1 MSIDIDP
8 TTTPAP
14 LAASPASDPGPSLDR
29 ALDRF
34 HRAGD
39 EWSIGLTSHGPMVVE
54 ALDRVGRADAIASWT
69 DQYVGHLVAPPTPPV
84 AIDPGEWRRH
94 LGDGDVLAW
103 NELVRRELRT
113 DPWTEV
119 AARWVERLVP
129 GAISAATHGLI
140 RTAHAVR
147 GLERAVTPTRIDELA
162 RAIAYWASR
171 YDSLPGAG
179 ADVSD
184 TTGDLS
190 FDDGLA
196 AVPVVPPE
204 ARTDFLISSRMARI
218 DADGFASAV
227 AAVALPDDAAAG
239 AVAVASLGARIL
251 ATNPQAE
258 IAFVHAVTAPEA
270 VLALAPNLPPEV
282 ARQATTEAFRSV
294 AALWATYGEAPPQPP
309 DVHPAGD
316 APTWDAL
323 LAQAIDHDGDEHH
336 SKLTV
341 AGRELAGAG
350 GDDGLLRWVVA
361 GVLGVGAEPEE
372 RTDPSADR

>member
-1 MSIDIDP
+1 MTGP
-8 TTTPAP
+8 VAR
-14 LAASPASDPGPSLDR
+14 PASDPGPSLDR

-179 ADVSD
+179 ADVNG

-190 FDDGLA
+190 LDDGLA

-204 ARTDFLISSRMARI
+204 ARTDFLISSRMARL

-341 AGRELAGAG
+341 AARGVADAG
-350 GDDGLLRWVVA
+350 GDDPLLRSVVA

-372 RTDPSADR
+372 RTDPSADH

>member
-1 MSIDIDP
+1 MSIDTDP
-8 TTTPAP
+8 ITSRAP
-14 LAASPASDPGPSLDR
+14 LVAGPETASDPALDR

-54 ALDRVGRADAIASWT
+54 ALDRVGRPDAIAGWT
-69 DQYVGHLVAPPTPPV
+69 SGYVDRLVPPPAATTV
-84 AIDPGEWRRH
+84 VGPGEWRRH
-94 LGDGDVLAW
+94 LGDGDLLAW

-147 GLERAVTPTRIDELA
+147 GLERVVTSARIDELA
-162 RAIAYWASR
+162 RAIAYWAAR
-171 YDSLPGAG
+171 HDSLPGAG
-179 ADVSD
+179 ADVRA
-184 TTGDLS
+184 TTGDLGL
-190 FDDGLA
+190 DDALA
-196 AVPVVPPE
+196 SVPVVPHE

-218 DADGFASAV
+218 DADGFARSV

-251 ATNPQAE
+251 ATNRQAE

-270 VLALAPNLPPEV
+270 VLALAPHLPPEV

-294 AALWATYGEAPPQPP
+294 AALWATYGEAPPHPS
-309 DVHPAGD
+309 DMHPASD
-316 APTWDAL
+316 APPWDAL

-350 GDDGLLRWVVA
+350 GDDRLLRWVTA
-361 GVLGVGAEPEE
+361 GVLGLGAGPEQIA
-372 RTDPSADR
+372 DPSTDR

>member
-1 MSIDIDP
+1 MSILTNPTASLADADP
-8 TTTPAP
+8 HLDPA
-14 LAASPASDPGPSLDR
+14 LDE

-69 DQYVGHLVAPPTPPV
+69 DGYVDRLVPPPEARTAIAPE
-84 AIDPGEWRRH
+84 EWRHH
-94 LGDGDVLAW
+94 LGDGDMAAW
-103 NELVRRELRT
+103 TGLLRRELRT

-119 AARWVERLVP
+119 AARWVERLLP

-147 GLERAVTPTRIDELA
+147 GLERALTPTRIDELA
-162 RAIAYWASR
+162 RAIAYWAAR

-179 ADVSD
+179 ADVSG

-227 AAVALPDDAAAG
+227 AAVALPDDVAAG

-270 VLALAPNLPPEV
+270 VLALAAHLPPEV
-282 ARQATTEAFRSV
+282 ARQSTIEAFRGV

-323 LAQAIDHDGDEHH
+323 LAQAVDHDGDEHH

-341 AGRELAGAG
+341 AARGVADAG
-350 GDDGLLRWVVA
+350 GDDPLLRSVVA

-372 RTDPSADR
+372 RTDPSTDR